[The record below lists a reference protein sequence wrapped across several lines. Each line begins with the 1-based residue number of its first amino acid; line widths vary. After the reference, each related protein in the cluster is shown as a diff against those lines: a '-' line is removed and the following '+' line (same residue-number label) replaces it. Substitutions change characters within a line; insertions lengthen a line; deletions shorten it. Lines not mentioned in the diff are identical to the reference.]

1 MPLIAFVNEEV
12 SKELE
17 KSSGDDTQVLFPEHH
32 FLSACLSIGLT
43 IQDLKI
49 LNYIDVIKIF
59 ISLTSKKQKQEKKA
73 TQKDI
78 DRLLG

>member
-1 MPLIAFVNEEV
+1 MPSTAFVSEEV

-17 KSSGDDTQVLFPEHH
+17 NESGDDTKVLFPEHH

-49 LNYIDVIKIF
+49 LNYVDVMKIF
-59 ISLTSKKQKQEKKA
+59 ISLTNKETKQEKKA
-73 TQKDI
+73 TQRDI
-78 DRLLG
+78 DMLLG

>member
-17 KSSGDDTQVLFPEHH
+17 DSPGDDTNVLFPEHH

-49 LNYIDVIKIF
+49 LTYVDVMKIF
-59 ISLTSKKQKQEKKA
+59 ISLTNKQKRREKKA